1 MEPNVTIDDG
11 RFKTTAAV
19 KTDAIL
25 LHPDWPLGVAARDI
39 EVGEILE
46 YSSHKNT
53 RDVFLKWEA
62 HANTPGAMSKVD
74 NE

>member
-1 MEPNVTIDDG
+1 MESNVEMVGG
-11 RFKTTAAV
+11 RYKITAAV
-19 KTDAIL
+19 KTGMIL

-39 EVGEILE
+39 EAGETLE

-53 RDVFLKWEA
+53 KDVILKWR
-62 HANTPGAMSKVD
+62 NG